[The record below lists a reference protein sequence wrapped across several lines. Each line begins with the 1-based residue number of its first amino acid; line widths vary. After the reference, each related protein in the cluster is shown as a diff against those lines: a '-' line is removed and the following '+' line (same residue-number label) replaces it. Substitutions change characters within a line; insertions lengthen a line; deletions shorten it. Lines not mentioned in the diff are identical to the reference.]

1 MTSCGCLTINPPP
14 QAAMQRR
21 EFHGQRNHQSSS
33 SSPTTEAR
41 EITDEGVESEET
53 ASSRRRSPYSSESTM
68 SSSFS
73 SCTSSSESRGQSTQ
87 QEQLGRQQQHQQQ
100 QRQQPLQKRKAIR
113 DGEITGTSSIPTTAI
128 VRRRPLHETLGQDN
142 DDNFEVA
149 LSWHRNKRI
158 LLGRLMETAPHGK
171 LSMVSIH
178 TGDKHQ
184 LMMTVQRIQV
194 IHGKVF

>member
-53 ASSRRRSPYSSESTM
+53 ASSRRRSPCSSESTM
-68 SSSFS
+68 SSSIS
-73 SCTSSSESRGQSTQ
+73 SCTSSSESRGQGTQ
-87 QEQLGRQQQHQQQ
+87 QEQHARQEQQQ
-100 QRQQPLQKRKAIR
+100 QRQQPFQKRKAIR

-178 TGDKHQ
+178 TCDKHQ
-184 LMMTVQRIQV
+184 LMMTVRRVQT
-194 IHGKVF
+194 IHGKIF